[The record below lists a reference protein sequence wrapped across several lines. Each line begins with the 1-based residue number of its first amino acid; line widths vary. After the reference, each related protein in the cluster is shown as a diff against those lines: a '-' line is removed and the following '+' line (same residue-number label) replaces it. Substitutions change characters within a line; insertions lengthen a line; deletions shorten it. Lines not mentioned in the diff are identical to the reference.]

1 MATVNVY
8 LTFNGNCREA
18 FDFYKSV
25 FGGEYPY
32 IGTFGEMPPMEGQE
46 TKEED
51 RDKIMHVSLPISKET
66 ILMGSDAGCDHAAH
80 LVMGNN
86 FSISINAESRE
97 EADKLFAGLSTGGN
111 VTMPMSDTFWGAYFG
126 MFADQFGINWMAQ
139 KSDLGAWYM
148 YFGNNKISKKLNF
161 HNEIQYRNFDGIGD
175 LEQLLIRTGIG
186 YDLTENNNNILLG
199 YGFIL
204 SQPYVKGEKTENIE
218 HRIFQQYI
226 TKQKF
231 GRFNIQ
237 HRYRLEERFLED
249 DFRMRFRYFLGF
261 NIPINNKEM
270 LPKTFYA
277 SAYNEIFLHF
287 DSPVFDRNRVYGTLG
302 YVINKNMRIEAG
314 YMNQIQENRNRGQIQ
329 IGFYNNIPFTK
340 N

>member
-1 MATVNVY
+1 MRKVFTKLAFTVLGLGSI
-8 LTFNGNCREA
+8 LTF
-18 FDFYKSV
+18 
-25 FGGEYPY
+25 
-32 IGTFGEMPPMEGQE
+32 
-46 TKEED
+46 
-51 RDKIMHVSLPISKET
+51 
-66 ILMGSDAGCDHAAH
+66 
-80 LVMGNN
+80 
-86 FSISINAESRE
+86 
-97 EADKLFAGLSTGGN
+97 
-111 VTMPMSDTFWGAYFG
+111 
-126 MFADQFGINWMAQ
+126 AQ

-148 YFGNNKISKKLNF
+148 YFGNNKISKKLNW
-161 HNEIQYRNFDGIGD
+161 HNEIQYRNFDAVGD

-186 YDLTENNNNILLG
+186 YDLTENNNNVLLG

-204 SQPYVKGEKTENIE
+204 SQPYVNGEKKENIE

-249 DFRMRFRYFLGF
+249 DFRMRFRYMLGL
-261 NIPINNKEM
+261 NIPITKKEM
-270 LPKTFYA
+270 LPKTLYA
-277 SAYNEIFLHF
+277 SVYNEIFLHF
-287 DSPVFDRNRVYGTLG
+287 DSPVFDRNRVYGALG

-329 IGFYNNIPFTK
+329 IGFYNNIPFTR

>member
-1 MATVNVY
+1 MRKVFTKLAFTVLGLGSI
-8 LTFNGNCREA
+8 LTF
-18 FDFYKSV
+18 
-25 FGGEYPY
+25 
-32 IGTFGEMPPMEGQE
+32 
-46 TKEED
+46 
-51 RDKIMHVSLPISKET
+51 
-66 ILMGSDAGCDHAAH
+66 
-80 LVMGNN
+80 
-86 FSISINAESRE
+86 
-97 EADKLFAGLSTGGN
+97 
-111 VTMPMSDTFWGAYFG
+111 
-126 MFADQFGINWMAQ
+126 AQ

-148 YFGNNKISKKLNF
+148 YFGNNKISKKLNW
-161 HNEIQYRNFDGIGD
+161 HNEIQYRNFDAVGD

-186 YDLTENNNNILLG
+186 YDLTENNNNVLLG

-204 SQPYVKGEKTENIE
+204 SQPYVNGEKKENIE

-231 GRFNIQ
+231 GRFYLQ

-249 DFRMRFRYFLGF
+249 DFRMRFRYMLGV
-261 NIPINNKEM
+261 NIPITQKEM
-270 LPKTFYA
+270 LPKTLYA
-277 SAYNEIFLHF
+277 SIYNEIFLHF
-287 DSPVFDRNRVYGTLG
+287 NNPVFDRNRVYGALG

>member
-1 MATVNVY
+1 MRKVFTKLALTVLGLGSV
-8 LTFNGNCREA
+8 LTF
-18 FDFYKSV
+18 
-25 FGGEYPY
+25 
-32 IGTFGEMPPMEGQE
+32 
-46 TKEED
+46 
-51 RDKIMHVSLPISKET
+51 
-66 ILMGSDAGCDHAAH
+66 
-80 LVMGNN
+80 
-86 FSISINAESRE
+86 
-97 EADKLFAGLSTGGN
+97 
-111 VTMPMSDTFWGAYFG
+111 
-126 MFADQFGINWMAQ
+126 AQ

-148 YFGNNKISKKLNF
+148 YFGNNKISKKLNW
-161 HNEIQYRNFDGIGD
+161 HNEVQYRNFDAVGD

-186 YDLTENNNNILLG
+186 YDLTENNNNVLLG

-204 SQPYVKGEKTENIE
+204 SQPYVNGDKKENIE

-231 GRFNIQ
+231 GRFHLQ

-249 DFRMRFRYFLGF
+249 DFRMRFRYMIGL
-261 NIPINNKEM
+261 NIPITQKEM
-270 LPKTFYA
+270 LPKTLYA
-277 SAYNEIFLHF
+277 SVYNEIFLHF
-287 DSPVFDRNRVYGTLG
+287 NSPVFDRNRVYGALG